1 MKIHP
6 HPVRI
11 VGVDGVAEDVIGKGV
26 LAEGEEHK
34 AAPFGEGGR
43 VEVEGHRNESADV
56 EDAEGLRVEGRN
68 GVVGDVVGGN
78 GRGAVII
85 LRNGSGGRRETASGI
100 SEGLLVA
107 SDLSLKGAAL
117 GSSSLA
123 RDAGSG
129 GLLCGEALC
138 FSGSRSS
145 RVVVGHATT
154 REERKMGRFRKGTR
168 MIP

>member
-1 MKIHP
+1 M
-6 HPVRI
+6 
-11 VGVDGVAEDVIGKGV
+11 
-26 LAEGEEHK
+26 
-34 AAPFGEGGR
+34 
-43 VEVEGHRNESADV
+43 
-56 EDAEGLRVEGRN
+56 EGRN
-68 GVVGDVVGGN
+68 GVAGDVVGGN